1 MSPLR
6 LRYQTVEFG
15 EMDVHIRT
23 LRDTREFQDD
33 DGRAA
38 ALGISSAS
46 WSLFGVIW
54 ASGQALAR
62 HMVDYEV
69 SERRILELGCGH
81 GRDAAWFEAHGL
93 EVVAADLS
101 AGMLAETRR
110 RVAGPIVQLDMCA
123 LALRDGIFDGVWCDA
138 AMLHL
143 PKAFAP
149 VALCEV
155 RRVLKPRGIVF
166 VSIQVGDAEV
176 WETGAYDGPGAR
188 FFARYA
194 PAEVGALIENAGFQL
209 IEDHESYGGPRRKW
223 AHYFASRE

>member
-1 MSPLR
+1 MSCNELENLNAIHR
-6 LRYQTVEFG
+6 ATY
-15 EMDVHIRT
+15 
-23 LRDTREFQDD
+23 
-33 DGRAA
+33 DGVAA
-38 ALGISSAS
+38 RFAVVNAATPPVVLDAAQQLLVLVGTSS
-46 WSLFGVIW
+46 
-54 ASGQALAR
+54 
-62 HMVDYEV
+62 
-69 SERRILELGCGH
+69 RILELGCGH

>member
-69 SERRILELGCGH
+69 SERRILELGCGI
-81 GRDAAWFEAHGL
+81 GL
-93 EVVAADLS
+93 ASLVLNNRGSDITATDFHPD
-101 AGMLAETRR
+101 AETFLL
-110 RVAGPIVQLDMCA
+110 ANIALNEGTPIPFHRTNWLDENSGLGRFDLIIGSDVLYDA
-123 LALRDGIFDGVWCDA
+123 ELILPLA
-138 AMLHL
+138 
-143 PKAFAP
+143 AFIDRHAQP
-149 VALCEV
+149 ACEV
-155 RRVLKPRGIVF
+155 LIMDPGRGQRGRFSKKMVKQGYDWTQKRAHPGDSKADPYRGQLLRFRRGTNAIT
-166 VSIQVGDAEV
+166 AE
-176 WETGAYDGPGAR
+176 
-188 FFARYA
+188 
-194 PAEVGALIENAGFQL
+194 L
-209 IEDHESYGGPRRKW
+209 
-223 AHYFASRE
+223 